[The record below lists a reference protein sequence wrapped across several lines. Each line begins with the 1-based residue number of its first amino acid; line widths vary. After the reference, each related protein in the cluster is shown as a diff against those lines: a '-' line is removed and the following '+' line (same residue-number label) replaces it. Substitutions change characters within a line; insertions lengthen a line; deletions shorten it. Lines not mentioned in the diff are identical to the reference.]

1 MSKNVIAGIVALVIV
16 LVGAGAYVASINDA
30 DDKTETVMQSTT
42 PTTTDTAPT
51 TTPSVTPSVTATPTA
66 TTTPVGT
73 ATPTP
78 TPTPTAK
85 TSYTMAEV
93 ATHNSRSSC
102 WTAVNSGVY
111 DLTAWIAKHPGGP
124 AAITKICGVDGS
136 KQFNE
141 QHGGQ
146 AQAEA
151 ALAGFKIGS
160 FVK

>member
-16 LVGAGAYVASINDA
+16 LVGAGAYVASMKDT
-30 DDKTETVMQSTT
+30 DDKTETVMQG
-42 PTTTDTAPT
+42 
-51 TTPSVTPSVTATPTA
+51 ATPTA
-66 TTTPVGT
+66 MDIAPIATPSATATPAATITPTPVGT
-73 ATPTP
+73 VTPTA
-78 TPTPTAK
+78 TPTAK

-111 DLTAWIAKHPGGP
+111 DLTEWIAKHPGGP

-151 ALAGFKIGS
+151 ALASFKIGS

>member
-16 LVGAGAYVASINDA
+16 LVGAGAYVASMNDA

-51 TTPSVTPSVTATPTA
+51 ATPSVTPSVTATPTA

-73 ATPTP
+73 ATP

-151 ALAGFKIGS
+151 ALASFKIGS